1 MIVGDLED
9 RGVAYTRSVPQQPCD
24 IRCAN
29 HGTIVHMGTSP
40 VNIPQYCFLTA
51 GFSVQGILI

>member
-9 RGVAYTRSVPQQPCD
+9 RGVAYTRQLPQQPRD
-24 IRCAN
+24 IRRAN

-40 VNIPQYCFLTA
+40 VNIPQYRFLTA
-51 GFSVQGILI
+51 GFSVQRIPI